1 MFIDRR
7 STMHSRD
14 SKKEIIK
21 PAVRAI
27 LYLYR
32 FSIIILVISLFIPAI
47 NAGRITS
54 LVSENMSLFTAGVSY
69 KTLTSNT
76 IRAIKNGWI
85 QAESFD
91 ILYIGC
97 LMACLGVVGAV
108 AAACMSL
115 GSLKLR
121 RLGNIFAIIGNVISM
136 IGFGVIKIAHSQL
149 STTAYPDRINPA
161 IPIGFYIIMGIVVFT
176 MVLSVVLLVI
186 QPKPT
191 EKDEYELQQKYKLFL
206 LIIPFIALV
215 FVFSYLPLWGWR
227 YAFFDYKA
235 GGTLGKDNF
244 VAFKWFK
251 FLFQN
256 KATRNDIV
264 RVLRNTLAMSGLGLA
279 TSWSSMAF
287 AIFLCEIKNMRIRRL
302 IQTFTTIPNF
312 ISWVLVYSFATLI
325 FSSDGIIS
333 NIIVSRGGTAVNFLM
348 SSEHIWLKM
357 LAWGMWKGI
366 GWSAIVYIAG
376 ISGIDQQ
383 LYEAATVDGAGRFRK
398 MWHVTVPG
406 LLPTYFVLLL
416 LQISGILSNGMEQY
430 LVFKNPYNTNDIMVL
445 DLYVYELGI
454 GSGKIP
460 LTTVVGMVKSLVSVT
475 LLLSANK
482 FSKVIRGESL
492 I

>member
-1 MFIDRR
+1 
-7 STMHSRD
+7 
-14 SKKEIIK
+14 
-21 PAVRAI
+21 
-27 LYLYR
+27 
-32 FSIIILVISLFIPAI
+32 
-47 NAGRITS
+47 
-54 LVSENMSLFTAGVSY
+54 
-69 KTLTSNT
+69 
-76 IRAIKNGWI
+76 
-85 QAESFD
+85 
-91 ILYIGC
+91 
-97 LMACLGVVGAV
+97 
-108 AAACMSL
+108 
-115 GSLKLR
+115 
-121 RLGNIFAIIGNVISM
+121 
-136 IGFGVIKIAHSQL
+136 
-149 STTAYPDRINPA
+149 
-161 IPIGFYIIMGIVVFT
+161 
-176 MVLSVVLLVI
+176 
-186 QPKPT
+186 
-191 EKDEYELQQKYKLFL
+191 